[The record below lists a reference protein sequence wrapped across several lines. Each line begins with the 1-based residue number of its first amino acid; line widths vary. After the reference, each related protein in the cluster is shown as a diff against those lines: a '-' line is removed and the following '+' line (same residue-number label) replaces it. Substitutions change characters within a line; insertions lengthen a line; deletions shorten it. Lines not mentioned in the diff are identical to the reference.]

1 MDSIMLEK
9 FKNILNQSTELTD
22 EEYQMRQEK
31 LERVLL
37 AEYEKCEG
45 RYFGYC
51 IGSYLKL
58 PKLVENLVEYLT
70 LHNPNGEIT
79 DILLRMQ
86 RENEK
91 LYVHSVRVS
100 YLCLV
105 VTVGVLEKQKGK
117 RMINLNGAY
126 ERDLFVQNGLSG
138 LLHDI
143 GKITAD
149 SRKPQ
154 KIWDEKEKMTPMEH
168 QRYREHVIRGHY
180 FLKNNGI
187 HGDVLSGVLQHHEN
201 CAGKGFPMKLKAH
214 DITDTGKIV
223 AIANSWEHLTE
234 DVNDFAQVDPFMLVR
249 VMNESILILDQQ
261 YVSVLWE
268 KLLQKFVGE
277 KVRLTSG
284 DVAELHKINAE
295 TPIKSMIRIGQKLEN
310 LERSDVEIEK
320 LINVRLS

>member
-1 MDSIMLEK
+1 MDAIMLER
-9 FKNILNQSTELTD
+9 FKNILKQSTELSG

-31 LERVLL
+31 LEKVLL

-45 RYFGYC
+45 RYFDFC
-51 IGSYLKL
+51 MGSQLKL

-70 LHNPNGEIT
+70 LHNQNGEIT

-86 RENEK
+86 GENEK

-100 YLCLV
+100 YICLV
-105 VTVGVLEKQKGK
+105 LTVGVLEKQKGK
-117 RMINLNGAY
+117 RMIDFNGTY

-154 KIWDEKEKMTPMEH
+154 KIWNEKENMTPMEN

-187 HGDVLSGVLQHHEN
+187 CGGVLSGVLQHHEN
-201 CAGKGFPMKLKAH
+201 CAGKGFPMKLKEH

-234 DVNDFAQVDPFMLVR
+234 DVKDFSQVDPFMLVR
-249 VMNESILILDQQ
+249 VMNESALILDQK

-268 KLLQKFVGE
+268 KLLNKFVGK
-277 KVRLTSG
+277 KVQLTNG
-284 DVAELHKINAE
+284 NVAELYRVNEK
-295 TPIKSMIRIGQKLEN
+295 TPIKSTIRMGQNLVN
-310 LERSDVEIEK
+310 LERNDVEIEK
-320 LINVRLS
+320 LVNVGGL